1 MRETVKEVFEEYCEF
16 GRNGKEYTTIKK
28 QDSLWNN
35 HLKDRFGSKYIDDI
49 TVAEIQDYLAEL
61 YYTEGKAYSYTESFL
76 KMFYLIFGQ
85 AY

>member
-49 TVAEIQDYLAEL
+49 IQRARLTL
-61 YYTEGKAYSYTESFL
+61 IQNHFL
-76 KMFYLIFGQ
+76 RCFT
-85 AY
+85 